1 VIYTVAVETSK
12 HDDLIEITDIV
23 REKIAESGVKEGL
36 CIVFVPHTTACVLI
50 NENADPSVK
59 IDLLNELSKIIP
71 DSDNYLHLEGNS
83 NAHIK
88 TAIIGSSRTILVK
101 DNKLMLGTWQ
111 GIFFAEFD
119 GPRHRKFYIE
129 VIST

>member
-1 VIYTVAVETSK
+1 MIDVIEIESSK
-12 HDDLIEITDIV
+12 HEDLIDITNIVQQKITESEI
-23 REKIAESGVKEGL
+23 KEGI

-101 DNKLMLGTWQ
+101 RNKLMLGTWQ

>member
-1 VIYTVAVETSK
+1 MTYTIPVETSK
-12 HDDLIEITDIV
+12 HDDLIEITGIV

-36 CIVFVPHTTACVLI
+36 CVVFVPHTTASVFI
-50 NENADPSVK
+50 NENADPFVK
-59 IDLLNELSKIIP
+59 FDILKELNKIVP
-71 DSDNYLHLEGNS
+71 ENDNYKHLEGNS

-88 TAIIGSSRTILVK
+88 SAIIGSSRIIPIRNNEPV
-101 DNKLMLGTWQ
+101 LGTWQ